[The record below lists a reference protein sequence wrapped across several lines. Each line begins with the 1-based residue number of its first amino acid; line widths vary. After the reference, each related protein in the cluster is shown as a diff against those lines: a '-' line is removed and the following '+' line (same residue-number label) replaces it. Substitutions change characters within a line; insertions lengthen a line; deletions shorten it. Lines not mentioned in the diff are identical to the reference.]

1 MGKVR
6 GGKAGKSKVA
16 YGKAS
21 AGVRR
26 PLKKTRVGIQIPYNV
41 ANARAKYLQINTF

>member
-21 AGVRR
+21 AGG
-26 PLKKTRVGIQIPYNV
+26 KKTFEENPCWHTDT
-41 ANARAKYLQINTF
+41 L